1 MARLLGVIL
10 LLTSIYCQGA
20 TWRITYPR
28 PMSDA
33 DMRNKYPV
41 QLLSLALD
49 QTGVNYTLLPSD
61 LIMLQN
67 KALKRLTDNRDV
79 NVVWSMTD
87 TQREEQLLPIR
98 IPIYKGLIGWRLL
111 LIRDDMA
118 DRFEYIQQFEHL
130 IKLNPL
136 QGRDWPDTKI
146 LQANGFNVIVDDEY
160 GNLFNMLRQAQGDF
174 FPRSVVEVWGEV
186 DNSTYNKDL
195 MIEQHLAIKYPAAMY
210 FFVNKKSVPLANLL
224 ESGLEKAI
232 ANGKFEQLFLQAHQ
246 PNLDKAKIQDRRV
259 FELQNSFL
267 PPATPLEREELWY
280 QHTGPATAKPD
291 ADNPPEDPVKPSDY
305 SIK

>member
-1 MARLLGVIL
+1 MGRLLSVIL
-10 LLTSIYCQGA
+10 LLVSISCQGA

-28 PMSDA
+28 PVSDS
-33 DMRNKYPV
+33 DMRTKYPV

-61 LIMLQN
+61 LIMLQT

-87 TQREEQLLPIR
+87 TLREEQLLPIR

-118 DRFEYIQQFEHL
+118 ERFKYVQQSEHL

-146 LQANGFNVIVDDEY
+146 LQANGFNVVMDDNY
-160 GNLFNMLRQAQGDF
+160 PNLFNMLRKAQGDF

-186 DNSTYNKDL
+186 DNAAFNENL

-224 ESGLEKAI
+224 QSGLEIAI
-232 ANGKFEQLFLQAHQ
+232 ANGKFDELFLQAHQ
-246 PNLDKAKIQDRRV
+246 KNLDRANIPNRRV
-259 FELQNSFL
+259 FELENSFL
-267 PPATPLEREELWY
+267 PPATPLERKELWY
-280 QHTGPATAKPD
+280 H
-291 ADNPPEDPVKPSDY
+291 EPVHPQ
-305 SIK
+305 